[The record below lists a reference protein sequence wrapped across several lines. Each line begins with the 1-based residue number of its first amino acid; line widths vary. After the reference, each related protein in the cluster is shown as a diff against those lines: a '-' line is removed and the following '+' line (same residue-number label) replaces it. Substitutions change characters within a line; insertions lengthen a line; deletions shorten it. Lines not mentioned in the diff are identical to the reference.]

1 MRNLKLACPAFAL
14 AFLAFPVVASAT
26 AWINLGGTF
35 DPNIAPGMSKGL
47 EVNTTY
53 PNQATVNAYYV
64 DVYSHAIVNYETAA
78 VDYAPVRTSYL
89 HGQTWYAP
97 SAVQWTNHR
106 EVVVVG
112 GDNVLYYSTSDSDG
126 PFTNWAPA
134 GYLTSQGPNWPSVCS
149 DPSAV
154 SWGPGRVD
162 VFVLGCDGDVYQATH
177 LNGEWNWA
185 SRGTGAYGMSSSA
198 PVAASSNGARLDVWT
213 GLQGLVEDDQYN
225 GSGWTGRVAYPPND
239 MWSLSSAPIHANG
252 GSNVISGAVV
262 GFDNGN
268 QVVGFGD
275 DMWASHGFTNVAG
288 SGITNWGPLSTA
300 TRSNNSIVVY
310 AVDSQQHVAR
320 ARLQFSGFNASWVLP
335 NYNNLATD
343 PGDVFQG
350 RVGVETGLTE
360 DGNEPI
366 IVFAIKSNG
375 NLWYAPDR
383 NN

>member
-198 PVAASSNGARLDVWT
+198 PVAASSNGARL
-213 GLQGLVEDDQYN
+213 
-225 GSGWTGRVAYPPND
+225 
-239 MWSLSSAPIHANG
+239 
-252 GSNVISGAVV
+252 
-262 GFDNGN
+262 
-268 QVVGFGD
+268 
-275 DMWASHGFTNVAG
+275 
-288 SGITNWGPLSTA
+288 
-300 TRSNNSIVVY
+300 
-310 AVDSQQHVAR
+310 
-320 ARLQFSGFNASWVLP
+320 QFSGFNASWVLP